1 MGIHTPET
9 LVKISLTADE
19 IRSAIP
25 TACTKEDGSL
35 KSEGSISNLQSCFN
49 QMLSLDLLSDEC
61 LVEQLLVDFDSTL
74 ELVRNIASKDT
85 NKRVWR
91 SYLNDIRTA
100 AVAAADLKD
109 LSIGNKNFSE
119 ALTICL
125 KRKFGEH
132 LSNHKLCYEM
142 NTELGLPNSNDN
154 VYRWMTGKALP
165 ANAKSIIVVK
175 KLDTFFNA
183 NGVLLSKVKATF
195 FRKNELT
202 QAKPPSERIELP
214 HALQKDIEAYVE
226 WRKDGVKPSSP
237 EGYLFNCS
245 ARTKDDRRKV
255 TLLSRLVVDKW
266 QLASTGVCHSE
277 HRFIKTVTL
286 FARYIKETLPDR
298 FNEIRLSYLFDHDY
312 VSGFINYIK
321 NRGTLRIGIQALEWI
336 KSECV
341 PNKYISLSCRSNY
354 MEEGLTPLQCM
365 DEWIDELNFLHTE
378 LKIDLKEMEDLVVE
392 LDGARNVE
400 WMLVKDTPWYYINE
414 MSNLLFNNIG
424 ISPRPYRDA
433 RVSMLFDMLTVNP
446 IRISNMC
453 SLVWKGSL
461 SSFDVRKLQNEEI
474 CALLFDRELDR
485 FVLFVHKEQLK
496 NRPSKKLNSIY
507 QPYPKSM
514 TKKFKSY
521 LNIREDHLNSYDW
534 VSDIFFPIAVFN
546 NSKTKNSRT
555 DVDGNVDLSMPANG
569 LGNHLSRRTKAIC
582 DYFFP
587 EEELPSGINPQGM
600 RHLMASLYLKD
611 HPEDYTGLATLL
623 MDDLNTVISI
633 YAKRDD
639 RGNHKRIASWAEKNI
654 SNHNE

>member
-1 MGIHTPET
+1 MGIHTPGT
-9 LVKISLTADE
+9 LVKTFLTADE

-25 TACTKEDGSL
+25 TACIKEDGSL

-49 QMLSLDLLSDEC
+49 QMLSIGLLSDEC

-74 ELVRNIASKDT
+74 ELVRGIASKDT

-91 SYLNDIRTA
+91 SYLNDIQTA

-142 NTELGLPNSNDN
+142 NGELGLAKTNDN
-154 VYRWMTGKALP
+154 VYRWMTGKGLP
-165 ANAKSIIVVK
+165 AKADSIALVK
-175 KLDTFFNA
+175 KMDTFFNA

-202 QAKPPSERIELP
+202 QAKPPSEIIELP

-226 WRKDGVKPSSP
+226 WRKGGAKPSSP

-266 QLASTGVCHSE
+266 QLASTGMCHSE

-286 FARYIKETLPDR
+286 FARYVKETFPDR
-298 FNEIRLSYLFDHDY
+298 LNELRLSYLFDHDY

-321 NRGTLRIGIQALEWI
+321 NRGTIRIGIQALEWM

-341 PNKYISLSCRSNY
+341 PNKYISLSCRSNH

-365 DEWIDELNFLHTE
+365 DEWLDELNFLHTE
-378 LKIDLKEMEDLVVE
+378 LKIDLKEMEDLVVK

-400 WMLVKDTPWYYINE
+400 WILAKDTPWYYINE

-446 IRISNMC
+446 VRISNMC

-461 SSFDVRKLQNEEI
+461 SSVDIRKLQNEEI

-496 NRPSKKLNSIY
+496 NRSSKKLNSIY

-514 TKKFKSY
+514 TNKIKSY

-534 VSDIFFPIAVFN
+534 VSDVFFPVAVFN
-546 NSKTKNSRT
+546 DKETEAKRT
-555 DVDGNVDLSMPANG
+555 DAEGNVDLSMPANG

-587 EEELPSGINPQGM
+587 EEEVPSGINPQGM